1 MYEPIIPVRR
11 LIAVLQ
17 RLGFVGSLLVALGAP
32 FPAAAHGPGQHE
44 ILEIT
49 EQLASGGARAELYA
63 KRAHIYQNNEMWREA
78 MADLESAARM
88 DSQNARYDL
97 ERANLAVAAGEY
109 LRALDFIEL
118 YLLRRGDNTVA
129 ALIRARAY
137 RALGQFQ
144 QAEDSYSA
152 ALANLAGYDGRP
164 MPEWYIEY
172 ADTLL
177 LDDKTHDALQVLQ
190 LGIDRLG
197 TLSVFQVKAAELEG
211 ELGLYD
217 SALARIEQL
226 LNQSQRKDLWLARRA
241 DFLALAGRD
250 EEARQS
256 YGQAYAALKQLPARL
271 QNLPVSRELADR
283 LQAHVSQQ

>member
-1 MYEPIIPVRR
+1 
-11 LIAVLQ
+11 LNAVLQ
-17 RLGFVGSLLVALGAP
+17 QLGFVGSLLLALGAP
-32 FPAAAHGPGQHE
+32 CPASAHGPGQHE

-78 MADLESAARM
+78 MADLQSAARL
-88 DSQNARYDL
+88 DSQNAQYDL

-118 YLLRRGDNTVA
+118 YLLRHDNNTAA
-129 ALIRARAY
+129 ALIQARAY
-137 RALGQFQ
+137 RALGQYQ
-144 QAEDSYSA
+144 PAEDSYYA
-152 ALANLAGYDGRP
+152 ALANLADFDGRP
-164 MPEWYIEY
+164 MPEWYIEF

-197 TLSVFQVKAAELEG
+197 ALSVFQVKAAALEG
-211 ELGLYD
+211 ELGMYD
-217 SALARIEQL
+217 SALARIDQL
-226 LNQSQRKDLWLARRA
+226 LNQAQRKDLWLARRA
-241 DFLALAGRD
+241 DLLVQAGR
-250 EEARQS
+250 EAEAQET
-256 YGQAYAALKQLPARL
+256 YGQAYAALKQLPTRL

-283 LQAHVSQQ
+283 LQTQVTQ